1 VNDSSIKTL
10 ALAAMILGAALLS
23 GSAFAQAAAPAPA
36 PDAAATAPTDAAPAE
51 PKKMKPHKKLAPT
64 VVVLVTNSRSVA
76 LTELDAAPT
85 GGAPAKQIVADL
97 APGKKL
103 TVKVPHGKSC
113 VFDLHGAY
121 SEGTRTDLTS
131 IDLCH
136 DKKVNLID

>member
-23 GSAFAQAAAPAPA
+23 GSAFAQAVAPAPA

-121 SEGTRTDLTS
+121 SDGSSTDLTS

>member
-1 VNDSSIKTL
+1 MNDSSRKIWV
-10 ALAAMILGAALLS
+10 LAAMILGVAILS
-23 GSAFAQAAAPAPA
+23 GPAFAQAAAPAPA
-36 PDAAATAPTDAAPAE
+36 PDAAATAPADATLDQ
-51 PKKMKPHKKLAPT
+51 PKKMKPRKKLAPM
-64 VVVLVTNSRSVA
+64 VVVVVTNSRGVA

-103 TVKVPHGKSC
+103 AVKVPHGKSC

-121 SEGTRTDLTS
+121 SDGSSTDLTS

>member
-1 VNDSSIKTL
+1 VNDSSRKTL
-10 ALAAMILGAALLS
+10 ILAAAILGACLVS
-23 GSAFAQAAAPAPA
+23 GHAFAQAAAPAPA
-36 PDAAATAPTDAAPAE
+36 PDAAAAAPADAAPAQ
-51 PKKMKPHKKLAPT
+51 PKKMKPRKKLAPMVL
-64 VVVLVTNSRSVA
+64 VVVTNSRSVA

-85 GGAPAKQIVADL
+85 GGTPAKQIVADL

-121 SEGTRTDLTS
+121 SDGSSTDLTS

-136 DKKVNLID
+136 DKNVNLID